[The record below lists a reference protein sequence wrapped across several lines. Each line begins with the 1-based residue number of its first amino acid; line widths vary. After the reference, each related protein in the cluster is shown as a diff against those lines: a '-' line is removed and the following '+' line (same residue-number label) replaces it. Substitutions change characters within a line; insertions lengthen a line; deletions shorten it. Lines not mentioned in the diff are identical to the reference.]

1 MLSKSLSPLLG
12 CTLLLLWVSPPN
24 ISVMFIKRWQVYQA
38 SGAVFHRKIFLYTQG
53 ASSILCQLWAQ
64 SRWVNKA
71 PSLPCP
77 LCLNIS
83 YSLSLLPLPG
93 FAAKQEAEKEE
104 VLFTWSVPGKEMATE
119 RWTKGAL
126 FSYVTGFMEYIS
138 SLKNGIAR
146 TEAAE
151 MALSHTSNIMSQTTI
166 VNTCIS
172 YWILYPH
179 YRESVVHLSKVSS
192 FRIFHSV
199 CIGTVLP
206 FLSACFVSLLE
217 RRFLL

>member
-1 MLSKSLSPLLG
+1 MTSLSGLRSSLSQEDLPVHPGSIINLAPALSSEPLSGQGPFSALPTLSK
-12 CTLLLLWVSPPN
+12 
-24 ISVMFIKRWQVYQA
+24 
-38 SGAVFHRKIFLYTQG
+38 HFLFTFS
-53 ASSILCQLWAQ
+53 ASSARIC
-64 SRWVNKA
+64 SKA
-71 PSLPCP
+71 
-77 LCLNIS
+77 
-83 YSLSLLPLPG
+83 G
-93 FAAKQEAEKEE
+93 GRKKE
-104 VLFTWSVPGKEMATE
+104 VLFAWSVPGKEMATE

-138 SLKNGIAR
+138 SLKNGMAR
-146 TEAAE
+146 TDTAE
-151 MALSHTSNIMSQTTI
+151 MTVSHTSNVMSQTTI

-217 RRFLL
+217 KRFLL